1 MLITPVFVCFFV
13 NFGNLSIISGSVF
26 AIKLLAG
33 FYKSNPCIHDIPA
46 LPVLSFDIS
55 FPVQNTRYS
64 FCATMPQSGP
74 ESNDPFSGLWKFSF
88 HAKYSTRLLWASYGN
103 PMWGGWSSLSGF

>member
-13 NFGNLSIISGSVF
+13 NYGNLGTISGSVY

-46 LPVLSFDIS
+46 LPVLSFIVS
-55 FPVQNTRYS
+55 FPVPNTRYG
-64 FCATMPQSGP
+64 FGATMPQSGP
-74 ESNDPFSGLWKFSF
+74 ESNNPFSGLW
-88 HAKYSTRLLWASYGN
+88 
-103 PMWGGWSSLSGF
+103 

>member
-1 MLITPVFVCFFV
+1 MLIAPVFVCFFV

-46 LPVLSFDIS
+46 MPVLSFDIS
-55 FPVQNTRYS
+55 FPVPNTRYS

-74 ESNDPFSGLWKFSF
+74 EPINTFSGL
-88 HAKYSTRLLWASYGN
+88 R
-103 PMWGGWSSLSGF
+103 

>member
-1 MLITPVFVCFFV
+1 MLITPIFVHFFEHY
-13 NFGNLSIISGSVF
+13 GNLSSISGSEF

-55 FPVQNTRYS
+55 LPVPNTRYG
-64 FCATMPQSGP
+64 FGATMPQSGP
-74 ESNDPFSGLWKFSF
+74 ESINSFSGLWQFSF
-88 HAKYSTRLLWASYGN
+88 HAKYSARLQWASYGN